1 MRNLNSRLLLAA
13 AASIGMTAIASAA
26 DLPARTWTKAP
37 MMDTPACAW
46 CGWYVGGNGGFAFG
60 NTTGNLTS
68 SDVGFGSTVALGLIP
83 TALGAKHDGGY
94 GGGQFGY
101 NFVTSNVLI
110 GFEADIQGANIGS
123 ANTISLTNGTDSTSA
138 TTGRD
143 RIDWFGT
150 ARGRLGYSFGSVVLF
165 GTGGLAFG
173 GVGSQIQNNIA
184 INGLRRSGQHGPF
197 RRQHGGRLGRGRG
210 LRMDVRTK
218 LELQDRIPSRRSR
231 KHGPGNGRIG
241 WVHQYRHVSLQ
252 PCVRLGAP
260 RHQLSLQRL
269 LRSGLSAEL
278 ESAKNHTTGAST

>member
-1 MRNLNSRLLLAA
+1 MRHLNSRLLLAA

-68 SDVGFGSTVALGLIP
+68 SDPVFGALSAAALIP
-83 TALGAKHDGGY
+83 SALGAKHDGGY

-123 ANTISLTNGTDSTSA
+123 ANTISLTDGVDTSA
-138 TTGRD
+138 TTARD

-150 ARGRLGYSFGSVVLF
+150 ARGRLGYSFGSVVLY

-184 INGLRRSGQHGPF
+184 VGGGGGLANTARSSDSTAVGWAAGAGFEWMFAPHWSF
-197 RRQHGGRLGRGRG
+197 KTEYLHVDLGSTD
-210 LRMDVRTK
+210 L
-218 LELQDRIPSRRSR
+218 
-231 KHGPGNGRIG
+231 GNGRIG
-241 WVHQYRHVSLQ
+241 GVHQYRHLSLQ

-260 RHQLSLQRL
+260 RHQLSLHRL
-269 LRSGLSAEL
+269 LRLDPLAEL
-278 ESAKNHTTGAST
+278 ESAKNHTTGART

>member
-26 DLPARTWTKAP
+26 DLAARTWTKAP

-68 SDVGFGSTVALGLIP
+68 SDVGFASSVAAGLIP

-184 INGLRRSGQHGPF
+184 INGIGGQANTARSGDSTAVGWAAGAGFEWMFAPHWSFKTEYLHVDLGSTDLATVAS
-197 RRQHGGRLGRGRG
+197 GGSTNSGTYHFGHAFNSARLG
-210 LRMDVRTK
+210 
-218 LELQDRIPSRRSR
+218 INY
-231 KHGPGNGRIG
+231 HF
-241 WVHQYRHVSLQ
+241 
-252 PCVRLGAP
+252 
-260 RHQLSLQRL
+260 
-269 LRSGLSAEL
+269 SGY
-278 ESAKNHTTGAST
+278 